1 MTEQTTYDVVYGA
14 LQKQTLALRLVAE
27 ALSDILA
34 VFEQSPEPE
43 DWVRKNPPGFRPDPR

>member
-1 MTEQTTYDVVYGA
+1 MTEQTTHDVVYGA
-14 LQKQTLALRLVAE
+14 LQKQTLALRLAAE

-43 DWVRKNPPGFRPDPR
+43 DWIEPSWVPP